1 MRMTWVWYTAYGSNM
16 AVERLRCYVQG
27 GRPVGGA
34 RTYPGCRERGMPRD
48 VRAVELPGRL
58 YFAEESGNWGGGM
71 AFYAAREAGVVPA
84 RAYRVTVGQFSD
96 IAAQEML
103 RPPGTDLELGRVL
116 ATGADKLGPGR
127 YETLLKVGE
136 LDGEPM
142 LTFTAPWSEAEARLN
157 PPAAAYLRQLAAGL
171 AEAHGWDVERIA
183 AYLASRAGA
192 AGHWS
197 AASVVGLLRP

>member
-1 MRMTWVWYTAYGSNM
+1 MSVWVWYAAYGSNM

-27 GRPVGGA
+27 GRPAGGA
-34 RTYPGCRERGMPRD
+34 RVYPGCRERGMPVA

-58 YFAEESGNWGGGM
+58 YFAQESGNWGGGTG
-71 AFYAAREAGVVPA
+71 FYDPGAPGVLPA

-96 IAAQEML
+96 IAAQESA
-103 RPPGTDLELGRVL
+103 RQPGADLALDRVL
-116 ATGADKLGPGR
+116 ATGRDVQGSGWYAA
-127 YETLLKVGE
+127 LLKVGE

-142 LTFTAPWSEAEARLN
+142 LTFTAPWPPDQARLN

-171 AEAHGWDVERIA
+171 AEAHGWGTERIA
-183 AYLASRAGA
+183 RYLASRAGA

-197 AASVVGLLRP
+197 AASVAELLRAE